1 MAVGIYGSVRGA
13 DVSINDIEVFYTY
26 SPDRETPATTTN
38 RLNASEVLTE
48 IKLPMDEQITGDNL
62 LEGLY
67 NLKMPASIFSELGF
81 YTIYLRPKVTYVTII
96 DCSVLSALPTVKGIL
111 LDSNDLPPE
120 LSANNGLQGYK
131 IEYLDSEGLK
141 IRNTVR
147 YVVTSN
153 KSVPVSQNVG
163 TTTQNSIRYRFD
175 DSGSL
180 LFLQVTPSSS
190 SDVKP
195 NAIPFIGEPGQTA
208 MISNTFFSPLAI
220 EVEMVENTIDS
231 IMEVVAGEQIK
242 DVTKGILT
250 YYDNDRNILRQ
261 FNLYE
266 IKDDVG
272 DVSLAEVKE
281 RRTNIDA
288 TQNFDDVTEGV
299 V

>member
-1 MAVGIYGSVRGA
+1 MAVGIFGTVRPA
-13 DVSINDIEVFYTY
+13 DVSINDIEVFYTF

-38 RLNASEVLTE
+38 RLEASDVLTE
-48 IKLPMDEQITGDNL
+48 IKLPTDEQITGDNL

-67 NLKMPASIFSELGF
+67 NLKMPSNIFSELGF
-81 YTIYLRPKVTYVTII
+81 YTIYLRPKVIYVTII
-96 DCSVLSALPTVKGIL
+96 DCSVLSALPAVKGIL
-111 LDSNDLPPE
+111 LDGNDLPPE
-120 LSANNGLQGYK
+120 LVANNGLQGYK
-131 IEYLDSEGLK
+131 IEYLDSDGLK

-195 NAIPFIGEPGQTA
+195 NSIPFIGEPGQTA

-231 IMEVVAGEQIK
+231 IMDVVGGEQIK
-242 DVTKGILT
+242 DVKKGILT
-250 YYDNDRNILRQ
+250 YYDEERNILRQ
-261 FNLYE
+261 FDLFN

-272 DVSLAEVKE
+272 DVALHEVKQ

-288 TQNFDDVTEGV
+288 TQNFEDVIDDVN
-299 V
+299 